1 MELGIKNTLKFIVTE
16 DITAKVV
23 GSGDLEV
30 LATPMMIAMMEK
42 ASSALVAPFLEEGET
57 TVGTLVNVSHVKA
70 SLIGE
75 KIEVESEV
83 TLVDRKRL
91 VFNVKAFSEAGLIG
105 EGTHERFIVNS
116 EKFMNKL
123 RNR

>member
-1 MELGIKNTLKFIVTE
+1 MNIGIKNEIKFTVLE
-16 DITAKVV
+16 SLTAKVV

-42 ASSALVAPFLEEGET
+42 ASAGLVSPYLEEGNS

-70 SLIGE
+70 SLVNE
-75 KIEVESEV
+75 KITVISE
-83 TLVDRKRL
+83 LIEIDRKRL
-91 VFNVKAFSEAGLIG
+91 VFKVNAYSEAGLIG
-105 EGTHERFIVNS
+105 EGTHERFIVNR

-123 RNR
+123 KNN